1 MRIAFYAPMKPPG
14 GARPSGDRNMAR
26 LLIRALA
33 EAGHEVALASRF
45 RSRDGAG
52 DAANQ
57 AAIERRG
64 RAAARRLIARY
75 RAAAPAARPE
85 AWFTYHLYHK
95 APDWLGPAV
104 ADALAIPYIV
114 AEASFAPKQK
124 AGRWAH
130 GHAAAERQI
139 RRADAVIGLNSND
152 AAQVRPLLRPGVA
165 LTALRPFLDARPF
178 AAASDRRAA
187 HRARL
192 AKVFNLEPGLPLLLA
207 VGMMRP
213 GDKLASYRVLADAL
227 ATLRDLD
234 WQLLIVGDGPARA
247 EVEAAFAAFG
257 GRVRFAG
264 RMAAARLPAI
274 YAAADT
280 YVWPAVR
287 EAYGMAIL
295 EAQAAGLACVAG
307 RVGGVGDIVREGE
320 TGLLSPEGDADSFAR
335 DLRALLA
342 DPARRAAMGEAGRAT
357 VARDHT
363 VAVAAAA
370 LDTAIARAVRIAS
383 PSPVG
388 AAP

>member
-1 MRIAFYAPMKPPG
+1 MRIAFYAPMKPPS

-26 LLIRALA
+26 LLIRALT
-33 EAGHEVALASRF
+33 EAGHEVTLASHF

-52 DAANQ
+52 EAASQ

-64 RAAARRLIARY
+64 GAAARRLVERY
-75 RAAAPAARPE
+75 QAASPALQPE

-114 AEASFAPKQK
+114 AEASFAPKQS

-130 GHAAAERQI
+130 GHAATEWQI

-152 AAQVRPLLRPGVA
+152 SAQVRPLLRPDVA
-165 LTALRPFLDARPF
+165 LTSLRPFLDPQPF
-178 AAASDRRAA
+178 AAACVRRAA

-192 AKVFNLEPGLPLLLA
+192 AKKLGLEPDVPLLLA
-207 VGMMRP
+207 VGMMRT
-213 GDKLASYRVLADAL
+213 GDKLASYRVLGGAL
-227 ATLRDLD
+227 ATLGDVG
-234 WQLLIVGDGPARA
+234 WQILIVGDGPARP
-247 EVEAAFAAFG
+247 EVEAAFAALG
-257 GRVRFAG
+257 KRVRFSG
-264 RMAAARLPAI
+264 RIEAVRLPAV
-274 YAAADT
+274 YAASDL

-307 RVGGVGDIVREGE
+307 RAGGVGDIVREGE
-320 TGLLSPEGDADSFAR
+320 TGLLSPEGDADAFAR

-342 DPARRAAMGEAGRAT
+342 DPARRTAMGEAARAT
-357 VARDHT
+357 VAREHT
-363 VAVAAAA
+363 VAVAAAV
-370 LDTAIARAVRIAS
+370 LDAAIARAVKVAS
-383 PSPVG
+383 LSPVG

>member
-1 MRIAFYAPMKPPG
+1 MRQARLAETGMKLAARLVRRWQ
-14 GARPSGDRNMAR
+14 ARP
-26 LLIRALA
+26 
-33 EAGHEVALASRF
+33 E
-45 RSRDGAG
+45 RD
-52 DAANQ
+52 
-57 AAIERRG
+57 
-64 RAAARRLIARY
+64 
-75 RAAAPAARPE
+75 RPE

-165 LTALRPFLDARPF
+165 LTALRPFLDPEPF
-178 AAASDRRAA
+178 AAARVRRAA

-192 AKVFNLEPGLPLLLA
+192 IGTYGLEPDLPLLLA
-207 VGMMRP
+207 VGMMRA
-213 GDKLASYRVLADAL
+213 GDKLASYRLLRNAL
-227 ATLRDLD
+227 ATLGDVG

-247 EVEAAFAAFG
+247 EVEAVFAAFG

-264 RMAAARLPAI
+264 RMQAARLPAI

-295 EAQAAGLACVAG
+295 EAQAAGLPCIAG

-335 DLRALLA
+335 NLRALLG
-342 DPARRAAMGEAGRAT
+342 DPARRTAMGEAGRAT

-363 VAVAAAA
+363 VVVAAAT
-370 LDTAIARAVRIAS
+370 LDAAIARAVRVAS
-383 PSPVG
+383 PAPAV